1 MLKLFKNLVLSASLV
16 ICASAAWAQKATEI
30 FIPIGQSP
38 GLSGKHTMMG
48 RIQSL
53 NASDRSMTVIDAAGT
68 TTTVRPDP
76 RTQVWLDRS
85 KLKLPNRKG
94 DYADYRKDMTVEVK
108 YRNNERAAG
117 VVEWV
122 KVQAVE

>member
-16 ICASAAWAQKATEI
+16 VCASVAWAQKSTEL

-53 NASDRSMTVIDAAGT
+53 NASNRSMTVTDAAGT
-68 TTTVRPDP
+68 SITVRPDP

-94 DYADYRKDMTVEVK
+94 DYTDYRQDLTVEVK
-108 YRNNERAAG
+108 YRNNDRTAG